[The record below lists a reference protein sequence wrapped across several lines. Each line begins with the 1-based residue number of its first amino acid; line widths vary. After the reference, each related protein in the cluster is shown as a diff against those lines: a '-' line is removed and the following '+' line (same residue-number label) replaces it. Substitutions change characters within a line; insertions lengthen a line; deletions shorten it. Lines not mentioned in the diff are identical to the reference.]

1 MQANLMCYLTESSQP
16 PVCERCCHH
25 HPHLRDGQTK
35 AQKGNRGEEGP
46 GMAAV
51 RTTGLRSSSLT
62 MKLLLGER
70 RRGRRVGTPP
80 LFTPNRSSSEDNWTL
95 RRNIRQKGITC
106 FNQIRGSRQ
115 SAPPPPPTHP
125 RTTKFVLRRSFVL
138 PTHTPAH
145 NPGSGPCALAFFHPE
160 PTASDKKAP
169 QAPGP
174 PTAASPGRPERTN
187 TVPFHGSRGSCFPR
201 R

>member
-115 SAPPPPPTHP
+115 SAPPPTHP
-125 RTTKFVLRRSFVL
+125 PQNHKIRFKEKLHAAHTHACSQPWQRPLRSCLLPPRANCQRQKGPPGPGAPRRSK
-138 PTHTPAH
+138 
-145 NPGSGPCALAFFHPE
+145 SW
-160 PTASDKKAP
+160 KA
-169 QAPGP
+169 
-174 PTAASPGRPERTN
+174 
-187 TVPFHGSRGSCFPR
+187 
-201 R
+201 